1 MLKLCNN
8 SLNIKKKN
16 PRMYITSIVC
26 IFSLHFYIHSMK
38 SFNVAMICICKQS
51 KHLLYQHILKQKSSE
66 KFLVHSTSKSK
77 VQSSSS
83 VCYFFFLLLWTIWV
97 NIEEK
102 PPLENFGKTAI
113 RQTKQFS
120 HPNYCTTTKYV
131 GSYLHALGVGFLLLF
146 VWINF

>member
-16 PRMYITSIVC
+16 PRMYITSIVF

-66 KFLVHSTSKSK
+66 KFLVQSTSKSK

-83 VCYFFFLLLWTIWV
+83 VCYFFFFTFMDNLSKYRRKTTIRKLW
-97 NIEEK
+97 
-102 PPLENFGKTAI
+102 EN
-113 RQTKQFS
+113 R
-120 HPNYCTTTKYV
+120 Y
-131 GSYLHALGVGFLLLF
+131 
-146 VWINF
+146 